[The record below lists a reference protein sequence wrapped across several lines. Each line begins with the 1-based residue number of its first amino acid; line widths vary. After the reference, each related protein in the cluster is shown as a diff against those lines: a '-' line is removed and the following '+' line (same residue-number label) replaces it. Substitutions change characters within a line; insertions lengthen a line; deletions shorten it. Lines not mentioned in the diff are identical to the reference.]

1 MMRIALFADVHAN
14 LAALQACLRHAGTRN
29 VDRYA
34 FLGDFVDYGA
44 QPGAVVDVIAG
55 YAANGAIVVRGNH
68 DTMPES
74 TLTAQ
79 QMSFLQ
85 SLPLCVREGDM
96 CFVHSSARAPES
108 WEYIETTA
116 AARETIDAAGTT
128 YTFAGHVHDQV
139 LYFKTLAGKTAPFR
153 PISGSPVPLPPHRGW
168 LAIVGSVGQSR
179 DENPAAAYAIF
190 DDAAEEMTFYRVP
203 FAL

>member
-1 MMRIALFADVHAN
+1 MKIALLADIHAN
-14 LAALQACLRHAGTRN
+14 LGALRACLRHAEERA

-34 FLGDFVDYGA
+34 FLGDLVDYGA
-44 QPGAVVDVIAG
+44 EPGPVIDVIAQ
-55 YAANGAIVVRGNH
+55 YAAAGAIVVRGNH
-68 DTMPES
+68 DTMPE
-74 TLTAQ
+74 TILTPMQ
-79 QMSFLQ
+79 REFLQ
-85 SLPLCVREGDM
+85 SLPLCVRDGDL

-108 WEYIETTA
+108 WEYIQTAA
-116 AARETIDAAGTT
+116 AARETIDAAQTT

-153 PISGSPVPLPPHRGW
+153 PISGSAVPLPSHRGW

-179 DENPAAAYAIF
+179 DDDPAAAYAIF

-203 FAL
+203 YAL